1 MYRLRKFLLVGSMIA
16 VYVLFSI
23 FSIADEYFGE
33 KVESSSSEPESFPVH
48 SGNIPVVE
56 ITTKSGSLSYIES
69 DKENFESGFITILSE
84 DGNPVYYGQL
94 DKMKGRGNTS
104 WEVPKKSYSLKLDS
118 GASLLGMEKAKRWI
132 LTADYYD
139 GAYIRNSLGFWL
151 ADRAG
156 LKYVADSRFVDLYVN
171 GEYHGLYELM
181 ERIELGEGR
190 IPITD
195 GWLLEMDYPERA
207 IYEENVLYLEN
218 GQPVVIHEPGKVS
231 DSEMDSLKSWFLEME
246 KALYADD
253 YVNPDTGKEI
263 FEYLDLESFARKY
276 LLEEVF
282 LNMDMGVTSHY
293 LYMDESGKLYEGP
306 PWDLDNTMGRGSYAE
321 DELLLLQGDPS
332 RNQMLRWYIRLC
344 GNDTFYEAVLRVWE
358 DNMYP
363 ALQEME
369 DAADELLEP
378 LKASI
383 QMDQERWPG
392 SHSMAMPNTDLDYNV
407 SFLKEYLSKRTEF
420 LYQAFTVN
428 PQKTKERLQ
437 ERMEEMPEEAVIEPY
452 EEEMEETV
460 SFGVKEYLF
469 AGHGMIALFLLLM
482 VMILLI
488 AVDRRRNG

>member
-1 MYRLRKFLLVGSMIA
+1 MYRLRKILLLGSMIA
-16 VYVLFSI
+16 VYVFFPI
-23 FSIADEYFGE
+23 FSIVDEYFEE
-33 KVESSSSEPESFPVH
+33 KEEKGSEESENFPAH
-48 SGNIPVVE
+48 SGNIPVVQ

-84 DGNPVYYGQL
+84 DRDPVYYGQL
-94 DKMKGRGNTS
+94 DRMKGRGNTS
-104 WEVPKKSYSLKLDS
+104 WDAPKKSYSLKLAS
-118 GASLLGMEKAKRWI
+118 EASLLGMESAQDWI
-132 LTADYYD
+132 LSADYYD

-151 ADRAG
+151 ADRVG
-156 LKYVADSRFVDLYVN
+156 LEYVADSRFVDLYVN
-171 GEYHGLYELM
+171 GEYRGLYELM
-181 ERIELGEGR
+181 ERIELEEGR
-190 IPITD
+190 IPVLD

-218 GQPVVIHEPGKVS
+218 GQPVVIHEPENVS
-231 DSEMDSLKSWFLEME
+231 YREMEALENWFMEME

-253 YVNPDTGKEI
+253 YINPDTGKGI

-306 PWDLDNTMGRGSYAE
+306 PWDLDNAMGRGNYDE

-344 GNDTFYEAVLRVWE
+344 GNDTFYETVLREWE

-363 ALQEME
+363 ALQEIE
-369 DAADELLEP
+369 DEVDELLEP
-378 LKASI
+378 LEVSI

-392 SHSMAMPNTDLDYNV
+392 SRSMTMPNTDLDYNV
-407 SFLKEYLSKRTEF
+407 SFLKEYLSERTEL
-420 LYQAFTVN
+420 LYQAFSVDS
-428 PQKTKERLQ
+428 QKTKERFQ
-437 ERMEEMPEEAVIEPY
+437 ERMDEMPEEMVIEPY
-452 EEEMEETV
+452 EEEREEV
-460 SFGVKEYLF
+460 ESFSVKEYLF

-488 AVDRRRNG
+488 VADRRRNG